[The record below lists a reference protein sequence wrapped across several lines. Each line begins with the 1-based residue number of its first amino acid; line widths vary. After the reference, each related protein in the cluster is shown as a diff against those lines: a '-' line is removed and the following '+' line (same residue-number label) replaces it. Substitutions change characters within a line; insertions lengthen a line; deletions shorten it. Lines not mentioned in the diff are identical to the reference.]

1 MTYLDAAIATVASL
15 DPRAVEGTVVAVRGL
30 TLSVSRLRLPVG
42 SLVAIDAVGGGP
54 ALRGE
59 IIGFDGDRSLVML
72 LGNAAGVAPGA
83 IVRGERVGA
92 TIAVGDSWLGRVVDA
107 LGRPID
113 GGPPLEGLEPRPLEP
128 PLLNPL
134 DRDLIR
140 APLATGVRALDGLLT
155 VGRGQRMGIVAGPG
169 VGKSTLLGSIARGTA
184 AQVSVIGLV
193 GERGREVREFLD
205 ATLGPDGLA
214 RATVVVATGDESPLM
229 RVKAALAAVAAAEA
243 FRAKGLDVLLMI
255 DSITRYAQA
264 LRQVALAAGEPPAT
278 RGYPP
283 SVFAALPRLLERAG
297 PLEGGGSI
305 TGFYTVLVDGDD
317 LAEPVT
323 DAARSILD
331 GQVTLSRK
339 LASRGHHP
347 AIDPLESVSRVAD
360 AVVPGE
366 FAARR
371 REILR
376 LAAIHREHE
385 ELLAIGAYV
394 RGANPELD
402 LAIAMQPRIEAFLR
416 QERDESSGWD
426 ATVAAVTRLSD
437 EIAAARAIL
446 ASHPAGAAA

>member
-1 MTYLDAAIATVASL
+1 MSFMDAAIATVASL

-42 SLVAIDAVGGGP
+42 SLVAIDAVAGGTP
-54 ALRGE
+54 LRGE

-83 IVRGERVGA
+83 IVRGERIGA
-92 TIAVGDSWLGRVVDA
+92 TVAIGDSWLGRVVDA

-140 APLATGVRALDGLLT
+140 VPLATGVRALDGLLT

-169 VGKSTLLGSIARGTA
+169 VGKSTLLGSIARGTS

-214 RATVVVATGDESPLM
+214 RATVIVATGDESPLM

-264 LRQVALAAGEPPAT
+264 LRQVALAAGEQPAT

-297 PLEGGGSI
+297 PISGGGSI

-317 LAEPVT
+317 LSEPVT

-339 LASRGHHP
+339 LAARGHHP

-360 AVVPGE
+360 AVVPPE
-366 FAARR
+366 LAARR

-385 ELLAIGAYV
+385 ELLSIGAYV

-402 LAIAMQPRIEAFLR
+402 LAIAMQSRIEAFLR
-416 QERDESSGWD
+416 QERDDTSGWE
-426 ATVAAVTRLSD
+426 ATVAAVTTLSD
-437 EIAAARAIL
+437 EIAEARAIL

>member
-1 MTYLDAAIATVASL
+1 MSFVDAAIATVATL
-15 DPRAVEGTVVAVRGL
+15 DPRGIEGTVVAVRGL

-42 SLVAIDAVGGGP
+42 SLVAIDAAGGP
-54 ALRGE
+54 PLRGE

-72 LGNAAGVAPGA
+72 LGNAAGVAPGS

-92 TIAVGDSWLGRVVDA
+92 TIAVGESWLGRVVDA

-134 DRDLIR
+134 GRELIR

-169 VGKSTLLGSIARGTA
+169 VGKSTLLGAIARGTA
-184 AQVSVIGLV
+184 AEVSVIGLV

-205 ATLGPDGLA
+205 STLGPEGLA
-214 RATVVVATGDESPLM
+214 RSTVVVATGDESPLM

-255 DSITRYAQA
+255 DSITRYAHA
-264 LRQVALAAGEPPAT
+264 LRQVALAAGESPAT

-297 PLEGGGSI
+297 PIAGGGSI

-317 LAEPVT
+317 LSEPVT
-323 DAARSILD
+323 DAARSVLD

-360 AVVPGE
+360 AVVPAE
-366 FAARR
+366 LAQKR

-416 QERDESSGWD
+416 QERDERSDWP
-426 ATVAAVTRLSD
+426 ATVAAVERLAA
-437 EIAAARAIL
+437 EIAEARTILLNVRETGVAA
-446 ASHPAGAAA
+446 

>member
-1 MTYLDAAIATVASL
+1 MDAAIATVASL
-15 DPRAVEGTVVAVRGL
+15 DPREVEGTVVAVRGL

-42 SLVAIDAVGGGP
+42 SLVAIDAVAGGVP
-54 ALRGE
+54 LRGE

-83 IVRGERVGA
+83 IVRGERIGA

-140 APLATGVRALDGLLT
+140 APLATGVRALDALLT

-169 VGKSTLLGSIARGTA
+169 VGKSTLLGSIARGTS

-255 DSITRYAQA
+255 DSITRYAHA

-297 PLEGGGSI
+297 PIAGGGSI

-317 LAEPVT
+317 LSEPVT
-323 DAARSILD
+323 DAARSVLD

-360 AVVPGE
+360 AVVPAE
-366 FAARR
+366 FAQRR

-385 ELLAIGAYV
+385 ELLSIGAYV

-402 LAIAMQPRIEAFLR
+402 LAIAMQPRIESFLR
-416 QERDESSGWD
+416 QERDERSDWP
-426 ATVAAVTRLSD
+426 ATVAAVERL
-437 EIAAARAIL
+437 AAAIAEARTIL
-446 ASHPAGAAA
+446 LNAREAGVAA

>member
-1 MTYLDAAIATVASL
+1 MDAAIATVASL

-42 SLVAIDAVGGGP
+42 SLVAIDAVAGGTP
-54 ALRGE
+54 LRGE

-83 IVRGERVGA
+83 IVRGERIGA
-92 TIAVGDSWLGRVVDA
+92 TVAIGDSWLGRVVDA

-134 DRDLIR
+134 GRDLIR
-140 APLATGVRALDGLLT
+140 VPLATGVRALDGLLT

-169 VGKSTLLGSIARGTA
+169 VGKSTLLGSIARGTSA
-184 AQVSVIGLV
+184 PVSVLGLV

-214 RATVVVATGDESPLM
+214 RATVIVATGDESPLM

-264 LRQVALAAGEPPAT
+264 LRQVALAAGEQPAT

-297 PLEGGGSI
+297 PISGGGSI

-317 LAEPVT
+317 LSEPVT

-339 LASRGHHP
+339 LAARGHHP

-360 AVVPGE
+360 AVVPPE
-366 FAARR
+366 LAARR

-376 LAAIHREHE
+376 LAAIHREQE
-385 ELLAIGAYV
+385 ELLSIGAYV

-402 LAIAMQPRIEAFLR
+402 LAIAMQSRIEAFLR
-416 QERDESSGWD
+416 QERDDTSGWE
-426 ATVAAVTRLSD
+426 ATVAAVTTLSD
-437 EIAAARAIL
+437 EIAEARAIL

>member
-1 MTYLDAAIATVASL
+1 MSFMDAAIATVASL

-42 SLVAIDAVGGGP
+42 SLVAIDAVAGGTP
-54 ALRGE
+54 LRGE

-83 IVRGERVGA
+83 IVRGERIGA
-92 TIAVGDSWLGRVVDA
+92 TVAIGDSWLGRVVDA

-134 DRDLIR
+134 GRDLIR
-140 APLATGVRALDGLLT
+140 VPLATGVRALDGLLT

-169 VGKSTLLGSIARGTA
+169 VGKSTLLGSIARGTS

-214 RATVVVATGDESPLM
+214 RATVIVATGDESPLM

-264 LRQVALAAGEPPAT
+264 LRQVALAAGEQPAT

-297 PLEGGGSI
+297 PISGGGSI

-317 LAEPVT
+317 LSEPVT

-339 LASRGHHP
+339 LAARGHHP

-360 AVVPGE
+360 AVVPPE
-366 FAARR
+366 LAARR

-376 LAAIHREHE
+376 LAAIHREQE
-385 ELLAIGAYV
+385 ELLSIGAYV

-402 LAIAMQPRIEAFLR
+402 LAIAMQSRIEAFLR
-416 QERDESSGWD
+416 QERDDTSGWE
-426 ATVAAVTRLSD
+426 ATVAAVTTLSD
-437 EIAAARAIL
+437 EIAEARAIL

>member
-1 MTYLDAAIATVASL
+1 MDAAIATVASL

-42 SLVAIDAVGGGP
+42 SLVAIDAVAGGTP
-54 ALRGE
+54 LRGE

-83 IVRGERVGA
+83 IVRGERIGA
-92 TIAVGDSWLGRVVDA
+92 TVAIGDSWLGRVVDA

-134 DRDLIR
+134 GRDLIR
-140 APLATGVRALDGLLT
+140 VPLATGVRALDGLLT

-169 VGKSTLLGSIARGTA
+169 VGKSTLLGSIARGTS

-214 RATVVVATGDESPLM
+214 RATVIVATGDESPLM

-264 LRQVALAAGEPPAT
+264 LRQVALAAGEQPAT

-297 PLEGGGSI
+297 PISGGGSI

-317 LAEPVT
+317 LSEPVT

-339 LASRGHHP
+339 LAARGHHP

-360 AVVPGE
+360 AVVPPE
-366 FAARR
+366 LAARR

-376 LAAIHREHE
+376 LAAIHREQE
-385 ELLAIGAYV
+385 ELLSIGAYV

-402 LAIAMQPRIEAFLR
+402 LAIAMQSRIEAFLR
-416 QERDESSGWD
+416 QERDDTSGWE
-426 ATVAAVTRLSD
+426 ATVAAVTTLSD
-437 EIAAARAIL
+437 EIAEARAIL